1 MKILK
6 ILLFILLSIFLLIVV
21 VGYLQPSTVQVKIE
35 KVLKAPACVLFDHVN
50 DLEKRVLWSP
60 WSTQDTTMQ
69 ITWGEKRKG
78 LGGSY
83 SWQSKSMGNGTLTYI
98 EVEENKKVVSD
109 LNFGPEGKGV
119 ASITL
124 DKVEDGVMV
133 SWELVSEI
141 GDNPFNRLFGIF
153 IKVAVE
159 QSFIL
164 GLDQLESA
172 AQADLENPCLAPVVE
187 ELIETSADS
196 TIADTLVVE

>member
-6 ILLFILLSIFLLIVV
+6 ILLIVLLSIFLLIVV
-21 VGYLQPSTVQVKIE
+21 VGYLQPSTVQVKVE
-35 KVLKAPACVLFDHVN
+35 RVLKAPTCVVFDHVN

-78 LGGSY
+78 LGASY
-83 SWQSKSMGNGTLTYI
+83 SWQSQSMGNGTLIYI
-98 EVEENKKVVSD
+98 ESDENKKVVSD
-109 LNFGPEGKGV
+109 LNFGEQGKGV

-124 DKVEDGVMV
+124 SEAEDGVLV

-164 GLDQLESA
+164 GLNQLEDA
-172 AQADLENPCLAPVVE
+172 AKLDQENPCLTPVVD
-187 ELIETSADS
+187 ELIETSIDS
-196 TIADTLVVE
+196 TIADTLIVE